1 MCGDSR
7 NDLNYPE
14 IPDSWNNKEKT
25 TMTNFN
31 EKINSHVAF
40 VLRDSEHNYFIQ
52 KSDSMEEFER
62 NVECLHF
69 RKDPYRLY
77 IQYKDAH
84 PVESMAGHCFRW
96 ECVSPTRKRLN
107 VRCLDCDSNDYFG
120 DPRFDFITGAIFIT
134 DKYVVTYGDTW
145 IEAVEISRE
154 HVVCEAYVCGRFVSE
169 FRIPAETFDLFFGLK
184 ENFPMQYE
192 DVFGKTEDAKRN
204 IESCMNLLGTHGC
217 HLERAMDAIKA
228 ALMDIE
234 DQKCELG
241 VMLSKLDNTL
251 RKLK

>member
-1 MCGDSR
+1 MA
-7 NDLNYPE
+7 
-14 IPDSWNNKEKT
+14 
-25 TMTNFN
+25 NFN

-145 IEAVEISRE
+145 IEAVEIRGE
-154 HVVCEAYVCGRFVSE
+154 HVVCNAYVCGRFVSE
-169 FRIPAETFDLFFGLK
+169 FRIQAEVFDRLFGLK
-184 ENFPMQYE
+184 ENFPEQYANPVQE
-192 DVFGKTEDAKRN
+192 ENALIEEAKRN
-204 IESCMNLLGTHGC
+204 VELCKNLLAANELQ
-217 HLERAMDAIKA
+217 LERAMDAIKM
-228 ALMDIE
+228 ALIDID

>member
-1 MCGDSR
+1 
-7 NDLNYPE
+7 
-14 IPDSWNNKEKT
+14 
-25 TMTNFN
+25 MTNFN

-134 DKYVVTYGDTW
+134 DEGVVTYGDTW
-145 IEAVEISRE
+145 IEAVEISGE
-154 HVVCEAYVCGRFVSE
+154 HVVCKAYVCGRFVSE

-184 ENFPMQYE
+184 ENFPEQYAKPVQE
-192 DVFGKTEDAKRN
+192 ENDLIEKAKRN
-204 IESCMNLLGTHGC
+204 IESCRNLLDTNAC
-217 HLERAMDAIKA
+217 QLERAMDAIKL

-241 VMLSKLDNTL
+241 DMLAKLDDAL
-251 RKLK
+251 RKLKQGFELSGNSG

>member
-1 MCGDSR
+1 MA
-7 NDLNYPE
+7 
-14 IPDSWNNKEKT
+14 
-25 TMTNFN
+25 NFN
-31 EKINSHVAF
+31 EKINCGTGF
-40 VLRDSEHNYFIQ
+40 ILRDQECDYFIQ

-107 VRCLDCDSNDYFG
+107 VRCLDCDRNDYFC
-120 DPRFDFITGAIFIT
+120 DPRFDYITGAIFIT

-145 IEAVEISRE
+145 IEAVEIRGK
-154 HVVCEAYVCGRFVSE
+154 HVVCNAYVCGRFVSE
-169 FRIPAETFDLFFGLK
+169 FRIQAEVFDRLFGLK
-184 ENFPMQYE
+184 ENFPDQYE
-192 DVFGKTEDAKRN
+192 KFFGKVDDAKPVQEENDLIEEAKRN
-204 IESCMNLLGTHGC
+204 IESCMNLLDTHEC
-217 HLERAMDAIKA
+217 QLERAMDEIKV

-234 DQKCELG
+234 DQKRELDD
-241 VMLSKLDNTL
+241 MLDKLTQ
-251 RKLK
+251 K

>member
-1 MCGDSR
+1 MA
-7 NDLNYPE
+7 
-14 IPDSWNNKEKT
+14 
-25 TMTNFN
+25 NFN

-107 VRCLDCDSNDYFG
+107 VRCLDCDSNDYFC
-120 DPRFDFITGAIFIT
+120 DPRFDYITGAIFIT

-145 IEAVEISRE
+145 IEAVEIRGE
-154 HVVCEAYVCGRFVSE
+154 HVVCNAYVCGRFVSE
-169 FRIPAETFDLFFGLK
+169 FRIQAEVFDRLFGLK
-184 ENFPMQYE
+184 ENFPEQYE
-192 DVFGKTEDAKRN
+192 KVFGKAEDAKPVQEENDLVEKAQRN
-204 IESCMNLLGTHGC
+204 VESCKNSLYLAKQMI
-217 HLERAMDAIKA
+217 ERAVDLMQGAIIEIEDRSEQA
-228 ALMDIE
+228 VEFIQGALIDIE
-234 DQKCELG
+234 GKKRELDE
-241 VMLSKLDNTL
+241 LFDNL
-251 RKLK
+251 E